1 VRIAP
6 DTNLL
11 VRVIVG
17 DDSQQTETARRCI
30 SEADTIFLTLPVLC
44 ETAWVLTKV
53 YGVSRQDLD
62 RAIRALIGA
71 ANTVFDE
78 TAVSVGLNLLNA
90 GGDFADGVIAAAG
103 IGMGA
108 QTFVSFD
115 QDAVRRLTAA
125 GLTARVPT

>member
-1 VRIAP
+1 MRIAP

-17 DDSQQTETARRCI
+17 DNSRQAESARRCI
-30 SEADTIFLTLPVLC
+30 AEAEAIFLTLPVLC

-62 RAIRALIGA
+62 RALRALTDA

-115 QDAVRRLTAA
+115 QDAVKRLTAA
-125 GLTARVPT
+125 GLAARVPT

>member
-1 VRIAP
+1 MRIAP

-11 VRVIVG
+11 VRIIIG
-17 DDSQQTETARRCI
+17 DDSQQAETARRWI
-30 SEADTIFLTLPVLC
+30 SDADTIFLPLPVLC

-62 RAIRALIGA
+62 RAICALIGA

-78 TAVSVGLNLLNA
+78 TAVSVGLDLLNA

-115 QDAVRRLTAA
+115 QDAVKRLTAA